1 MPARDAN
8 IAELPKPQS
17 QQSSTPTVDWSG
29 WERWLR
35 GHLDREFV
43 ALHRALGQL
52 LATER
57 QKFHDQLERKTR
69 AFEVE
74 LAKLSGAIDVLRGAQ
89 PPPPA
94 KFPTV
99 KAWSADVSIY
109 YQNEIVTRDGSTWQA
124 QRDTARVPGA
134 GTKEDWVCLAA
145 PGNGLVVRGTYASNE
160 TYKHLDVVMMNGSSF
175 VARWDNPGACPGEGW
190 QLLASR
196 GSRGNRGQEGQRG
209 LMGLRGEPGAAAP
222 SIYAWEIDRRNYTAV
237 PILENGSRGPPLELR
252 ALYEQYFAETSA

>member
-1 MPARDAN
+1 MPVRD
-8 IAELPKPQS
+8 ITELSKPPAS
-17 QQSSTPTVDWSG
+17 QPSTTTTVDSSG
-29 WERWLR
+29 WDRWLR
-35 GHLDREFV
+35 SHLDREFV

-109 YQNEIVTRDGSTWQA
+109 YEGEVVTCDDGTFQA
-124 QRDTARVPGA
+124 QRDTARAPGA
-134 GTKEDWVCLAA
+134 GTKDDWVCLAA
-145 PGNGLVVRGTYASNE
+145 SGNGFTVRGTYAGDQ
-160 TYKHLDVVMMNGSSF
+160 TYKHFDVVMMNGSSF
-175 VARWDNPGACPGEGW
+175 VALRDNPGPCPASGHW
-190 QLLASR
+190 QLIASC
-196 GSRGNRGQEGQRG
+196 GSRGHRGPEGKRG
-209 LMGLRGEPGAAAP
+209 IMGLRGESGAAAP
-222 SIYAWEIDRRNYTAV
+222 NIHAWEIDRRNYVAT
-237 PILENGSRGPPLELR
+237 PIMADGSRGPPLQLRELF
-252 ALYEQYFAETSA
+252 EQYFAETST